1 MRMRIMPVG
10 VMYADVNTPVSM
22 RKHVVITGKTN
33 AGKSTLLNSLLGQE
47 TSIVSEIKGTTTD
60 PVLKAMELI
69 PYGPIAL
76 IDTAGIGDDTALGL
90 KRTEK
95 TKRMLDRADLV
106 ISVMDASD
114 ADVTPAD
121 TKLPYILVFTKC
133 EKLSTAA
140 ADKLKAEYPDA
151 VFMSDYCKTGLEELK
166 GKMIAELKKQDRD
179 DDTFIGDLL
188 PEGSTVVLVTPI
200 DSAAP
205 KGRLILPQVQILRD
219 CLDNNMT
226 AYVTKENT
234 LKDAL
239 DNLKKVDLVI
249 TDSQAFKLVNEIVP
263 PSVPLTSFSMIL
275 ARKKGNFK
283 QFLDGA
289 EHILKLKS
297 GDRVLVLEGCTHNT
311 THEDI
316 GKVKLPKLIE
326 KRTGAKCVY
335 EHRAGYDFPD
345 NLDGYSLALSCG
357 MCMINKQEINSRL
370 EKLKKAG
377 VPVVNYGIALAY
389 LNGILDRAKA
399 ILKSDR

>member
-1 MRMRIMPVG
+1 ME
-10 VMYADVNTPVSM
+10 NTPVSM

-106 ISVMDASD
+106 ISVMDASE
-114 ADVTPAD
+114 ADVMPAD

>member
-1 MRMRIMPVG
+1 ME
-10 VMYADVNTPVSM
+10 NTPVSM

-114 ADVTPAD
+114 ADVTSTD

-133 EKLSTAA
+133 EKLNTAA

-239 DNLKKVDLVI
+239 DNLKRVDLVI

-335 EHRAGYDFPD
+335 EYRAGYDFPD

-370 EKLKKAG
+370 EKLNKAG

>member
-1 MRMRIMPVG
+1 ME
-10 VMYADVNTPVSM
+10 NTPVSM

-114 ADVTPAD
+114 ADVTSTD

-133 EKLSTAA
+133 EKLNTAA

-239 DNLKKVDLVI
+239 DNLKRVDLVI

-370 EKLKKAG
+370 EKLNKAG

>member
-1 MRMRIMPVG
+1 ME
-10 VMYADVNTPVSM
+10 NTPVSM

-106 ISVMDASD
+106 ISIKDASE
-114 ADVTPAD
+114 ADVMPAD

>member
-1 MRMRIMPVG
+1 ME
-10 VMYADVNTPVSM
+10 NTPVSM

-114 ADVTPAD
+114 ADVMPAD

-140 ADKLKAEYPDA
+140 ADKLKEEYPDA